1 MVASRAGVTRN
12 AVTDIFAS
20 EQECILAALDE
31 GLARLS
37 QTVDEA
43 VGRKRSWLDRLRA
56 GLVAFLGFL
65 DDEPA
70 WGHLLILEP
79 PLEDRTFALRTQQR
93 LLGVLTSLLD
103 DGAPQAAGEFLPEPT
118 MTSEF
123 VIGGAVSVVRVH
135 MVKNSDARLV
145 PLAPQLMS
153 FIVRPYLGQAAA
165 RAELAG
171 SPARITDAGSPA
183 AHIPIRA
190 THRTTLVLRAILTE
204 PRSNNRQVAD
214 AAGLVDE
221 GQTSKLLR
229 RLERQD
235 LIENVGVGVARGEPN
250 AWLLTPYGEKILE
263 RIESYHV
270 SNGQGLQYTEHRNGR
285 RV

>member
-1 MVASRAGVTRN
+1 M
-12 AVTDIFAS
+12 
-20 EQECILAALDE
+20 
-31 GLARLS
+31 
-37 QTVDEA
+37 
-43 VGRKRSWLDRLRA
+43 
-56 GLVAFLGFL
+56 
-65 DDEPA
+65 
-70 WGHLLILEP
+70 
-79 PLEDRTFALRTQQR
+79 
-93 LLGVLTSLLD
+93 
-103 DGAPQAAGEFLPEPT
+103 
-118 MTSEF
+118 
-123 VIGGAVSVVRVH
+123 
-135 MVKNSDARLV
+135 

-183 AHIPIRA
+183 AQIPIRA

-229 RLERQD
+229 RLERQG
-235 LIENVGVGVARGEPN
+235 LIENVGVGIARGEPN
-250 AWLLTPYGEKILE
+250 AWLLTPYGERILE
-263 RIESYHV
+263 RIESYHAPDGRGV
-270 SNGQGLQYTEHRNGR
+270 QYTERNGR